1 MSSTHFGRVLQ
12 YGTFYHPASKRYGG
26 GTIVVCDRCGAKPLL
41 ACIGSSD
48 RVDLC
53 LPCANALA
61 EQAHVDVSSENIVG
75 KTAEFV
81 RANFPGARVYSAGSM
96 LTMDFV
102 ADRLNAEKNTAGVIT
117 RVWFG

>member
-1 MSSTHFGRVLQ
+1 
-12 YGTFYHPASKRYGG
+12 
-26 GTIVVCDRCGAKPLL
+26 
-41 ACIGSSD
+41 
-48 RVDLC
+48 VDLC